1 MGRNRARAAQYAV
14 LGSVLPVAV
23 ATATDLSSHRVS
35 FFVGAAVG
43 CVAPVVVTLVS
54 RRHRAVLYAAA
65 YGGILALTA
74 MQAYSGGVASSYSVL
89 PMMAMI
95 WFGLQATDR
104 ELLAGIAVLAAC
116 CYLPMLVFGSPAY
129 PVSWGH
135 ATLLLLIGCTVAGS
149 LRSLTREMQAL
160 TRRLRQEAVVDDLTG
175 LLNRRGWRYTAPRE
189 MARASRSASPTALV
203 MFDLDNFKEFND
215 RRGHEEGD
223 RVLRDT
229 AERMRATLRAGDVVA
244 RLGGDEFVAL
254 LTNSSL
260 EGALAVIDRLREV
273 TPPQEQIS
281 AGIALWDRTEG
292 LDELLRRADGALYAG
307 KARGG
312 GLTEIAPSIV
322 TQLHPPSGETR
333 LAS

>member
-1 MGRNRARAAQYAV
+1 
-14 LGSVLPVAV
+14 
-23 ATATDLSSHRVS
+23 
-35 FFVGAAVG
+35 
-43 CVAPVVVTLVS
+43 
-54 RRHRAVLYAAA
+54 
-65 YGGILALTA
+65 
-74 MQAYSGGVASSYSVL
+74 
-89 PMMAMI
+89 
-95 WFGLQATDR
+95 
-104 ELLAGIAVLAAC
+104 
-116 CYLPMLVFGSPAY
+116 
-129 PVSWGH
+129 
-135 ATLLLLIGCTVAGS
+135 
-149 LRSLTREMQAL
+149 
-160 TRRLRQEAVVDDLTG
+160 
-175 LLNRRGWRYTAPRE
+175 
-189 MARASRSASPTALV
+189 
-203 MFDLDNFKEFND
+203 
-215 RRGHEEGD
+215 
-223 RVLRDT
+223 
-229 AERMRATLRAGDVVA
+229 MRATLRAGDVVA

>member
-1 MGRNRARAAQYAV
+1 
-14 LGSVLPVAV
+14 
-23 ATATDLSSHRVS
+23 
-35 FFVGAAVG
+35 
-43 CVAPVVVTLVS
+43 
-54 RRHRAVLYAAA
+54 
-65 YGGILALTA
+65 
-74 MQAYSGGVASSYSVL
+74 
-89 PMMAMI
+89 
-95 WFGLQATDR
+95 
-104 ELLAGIAVLAAC
+104 
-116 CYLPMLVFGSPAY
+116 MLVFGSPAY